1 MIFHN
6 FVPFYNFVPNFHEKI
21 KIFLKSSGHSIYKEG
36 GGQRPMV
43 EAACVGVGL
52 LRGRRFTAMPV
63 DGVENTAFIV
73 LRRCCV
79 PDYYGGAHP

>member
-1 MIFHN
+1 M
-6 FVPFYNFVPNFHEKI
+6 NFHFFTQCFPHFLEKNII
-21 KIFLKSSGHSIYKEG
+21 KCSGHSIHKEG

-73 LRRCCV
+73 LRRCCI
-79 PDYYGGAHP
+79 PEYYGGAHP